1 MNKKLLAINVS
12 LALFATG
19 CSLAPDYERPE
30 TPVVAE
36 WDAQPTVTAPL
47 NWEEQFTDPDLQKL
61 IKLALEN
68 NRDLKYAV
76 QKPPAQ
82 TQPLPSRHQH
92 SPVN

>member
-61 IKLALEN
+61 IKLAL
-68 NRDLKYAV
+68 
-76 QKPPAQ
+76 
-82 TQPLPSRHQH
+82 
-92 SPVN
+92 